1 MNKLLKVTSGG
12 CLSHTHTHTFTQT
25 CRQSF
30 PYQTAPETTIF
41 YLSCTFFFLTFL
53 EDDPL
58 LLVALFWLSY
68 FPKQKVISGSCWK
81 INIRVNQIS
90 NMAVFGSI
98 RVTWN
103 SVSKTSVRT
112 CVSTRGE
119 VWACQLAGLQCHWS
133 NMWFIF
139 FPPKIQRVTQVTLSP
154 SLSVTRVTV
163 HSLCLC

>member
-12 CLSHTHTHTFTQT
+12 CLSHTRTHTFTQT
-25 CRQSF
+25 YKHAANHSRIKLHQKRQSF
-30 PYQTAPETTIF
+30 TCHA
-41 YLSCTFFFLTFL
+41 LFFLFSFFKIFL

-68 FPKQKVISGSCWK
+68 FPKKKVILGSCWQ
-81 INIRVNQIS
+81 INTRVNQIS

-119 VWACQLAGLQCHWS
+119 VSACQVAGLQCHWS
-133 NMWFIF
+133 KMWFFFF
-139 FPPKIQRVTQVTLSP
+139 FPNQKG
-154 SLSVTRVTV
+154 SLRLLYLLVYQ
-163 HSLCLC
+163 